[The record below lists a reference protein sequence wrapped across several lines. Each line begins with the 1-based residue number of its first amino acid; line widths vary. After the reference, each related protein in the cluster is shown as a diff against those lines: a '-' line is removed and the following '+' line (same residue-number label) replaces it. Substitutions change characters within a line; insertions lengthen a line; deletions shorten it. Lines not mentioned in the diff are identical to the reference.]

1 MKLHTAQTFYCN
13 IFVKSLSNDNV
24 RTYPLAWFCLRAFIA
39 LILAGPFSCANEQNV
54 VLEWNQTV
62 LAALKGDT
70 SSPLLVARN
79 LAILHL
85 AMRDAVDEAGAERRE
100 AAAIGAGFFSAN
112 VLFPSHQG
120 EFERLRAQ
128 QIGELG
134 DSGPLETAL
143 ADGETAAKRVL
154 AARANDGSAMHI
166 SYVPRTEP
174 GQWRRTPPTFRPPEL
189 PQWATKVKPFALTRP
204 DQFRP
209 AGPPALESKEWAIA
223 FNEIKAIGA
232 KDSNLRSAEQTAIA
246 RFWADFSSTETPP
259 GHWNSIAHTLAADRK
274 LSLVESARLF
284 ATLNVA
290 LVDAGIAC
298 WDAKYH
304 YNFWRPVTAIVR
316 ADEDG
321 NSDTKSRLD
330 WQALLNTPPHPEYPS
345 GHSAFSGAAVA
356 VLSGIFGADRIRFS
370 VRSDT
375 LRGVERTFTSLRA
388 CAEESGESRVYG
400 GIHYRF
406 SCENGLLLGKRI
418 GEWIL
423 QDMRSNPQP
432 TRALN
437 R

>member
-1 MKLHTAQTFYCN
+1 ML
-13 IFVKSLSNDNV
+13 L
-24 RTYPLAWFCLRAFIA
+24 
-39 LILAGPFSCANEQNV
+39 LAGLSPDVNAQNV
-54 VLEWNQTV
+54 VLEWNQAV
-62 LAALKGDT
+62 LTALKGDT

-85 AMRDAVDEAGAERRE
+85 GMRNAVDKAGPERME
-100 AAAIGAGFFSAN
+100 AAAISAGSFSAQT
-112 VLFPSHQG
+112 LFPSHQAD
-120 EFERLRAQ
+120 FERLRAK
-128 QIGELG
+128 QIARLRN
-134 DSGPLETAL
+134 PAHLQETF
-143 ADGETAAKRVL
+143 ADGEAGAQRVL
-154 AARANDGSAMHI
+154 NARANDGSAMHV

-189 PQWATKVKPFALTRP
+189 PQWATKVKPFALKRP

-209 AGPPALESKEWAIA
+209 PGPPALDSTAWANA
-223 FNEIKAIGA
+223 FNEIKVIGA
-232 KDSNLRSAEQTAIA
+232 KDSSIRTAEQTAIA
-246 RFWADFSSTETPP
+246 RFWSDFSSTETPP
-259 GHWNSIAHTLAADRK
+259 GHWNSIARTLAAERK

-304 YNFWRPVTAIVR
+304 YNFWRPVTAIIR

-321 NSDTKSRLD
+321 NPRTAPRPD

-356 VLSGIFGADRIRFS
+356 VLSATFGTDRISFT
-370 VRSDT
+370 VRSDA
-375 LRGVERTFTSLRA
+375 LPGLERTFTSLRA
-388 CAEESGESRVYG
+388 CAEECGQSRVYG

-406 SCENGLLLGKRI
+406 SCEDGLLLGKRI
-418 GEWIL
+418 SEWIS
-423 QDMRSNPQP
+423 QDIRSNPHP
-432 TRALN
+432 ARSLD